1 MGQIVGCKSTKKTMK
16 RSQTIA
22 TTHTTIKV
30 EEPKEI
36 KNILIPYKTSSPED
50 TYQILNIIFSDSN
63 QTVWKVKHKKV
74 GLLRAMIKKEK
85 KDQYTT
91 KYIEN
96 LINTVQLLDHP
107 GVIKIFE
114 VYDSPNCYT
123 IITELT
129 DGRSLLDEINDI
141 GPFQEKIAANIIFQL
156 LSIVNYL
163 HNTKHQIHGRINPNN
178 ISLNSF
184 SDESDYYDIK
194 LLHFEHSFQ
203 NPEYTPCSLSPLKI
217 RQKNK
222 LLYDIFNKHFTQ
234 CTPMERNFFPPEILN
249 ANIKRTNVISDK
261 IDMWDIGLIAFFL
274 FTGKIP
280 NAYTFKSSDLSLP
293 IFDRISPHGKRL
305 ISLLLNRNPSKRISA
320 KNAIKSKWF
329 GFLETKKTIAKVIKK
344 QYKKIMSNIK
354 RFKSTNKLF
363 QTSLAYLVHNIP
375 DIEDVRNINK
385 MYMSLNSNC
394 DGKMTKEDIKEGF
407 DSTFLSNKNMN
418 KKVLEKTINDFFGLI
433 DNDGNGYIEYEEFA
447 RAGIDKKIF
456 TEREVLQFSFDFF
469 DKEQKGVITF
479 NDIDFI
485 FSSNEKE
492 KEDEIKVIKRD
503 LNININSTVIGNS
516 GVYNN
521 EEITFELY
529 QSMMKRF
536 LL

>member
-1 MGQIVGCKSTKKTMK
+1 
-16 RSQTIA
+16 
-22 TTHTTIKV
+22 
-30 EEPKEI
+30 
-36 KNILIPYKTSSPED
+36 
-50 TYQILNIIFSDSN
+50 
-63 QTVWKVKHKKV
+63 
-74 GLLRAMIKKEK
+74 
-85 KDQYTT
+85 
-91 KYIEN
+91 
-96 LINTVQLLDHP
+96 
-107 GVIKIFE
+107 
-114 VYDSPNCYT
+114 
-123 IITELT
+123 
-129 DGRSLLDEINDI
+129 
-141 GPFQEKIAANIIFQL
+141 
-156 LSIVNYL
+156 
-163 HNTKHQIHGRINPNN
+163 
-178 ISLNSF
+178 
-184 SDESDYYDIK
+184 
-194 LLHFEHSFQ
+194 
-203 NPEYTPCSLSPLKI
+203 
-217 RQKNK
+217 
-222 LLYDIFNKHFTQ
+222 
-234 CTPMERNFFPPEILN
+234 
-249 ANIKRTNVISDK
+249 
-261 IDMWDIGLIAFFL
+261 
-274 FTGKIP
+274 
-280 NAYTFKSSDLSLP
+280 
-293 IFDRISPHGKRL
+293 
-305 ISLLLNRNPSKRISA
+305 
-320 KNAIKSKWF
+320 
-329 GFLETKKTIAKVIKK
+329 
-344 QYKKIMSNIK
+344 MSNIK

-407 DSTFLSNKNMN
+407 DSTFRSNKNMN